1 MFRWIRQLACVC
13 VAVVGVSQPAFAT
26 PFTYSEIASG
36 DLGQFLPAPKVFAFV
51 PGDNTVN
58 GHFFQTLNGSAVD
71 IDSFAFSVPLGD
83 TLTSMTFEWT
93 ITTTGSVTGA
103 NVIFSLKSA
112 NSGAPTLGSANFSL
126 RPSGSMPLFSTVLP
140 QGSGTYA
147 IANNSLSISGSGNAT
162 RWDVDYTWH
171 VTVAAPAAVPE
182 PASLLLVATGLAVG
196 RRFGRRRIR

>member
-1 MFRWIRQLACVC
+1 
-13 VAVVGVSQPAFAT
+13 
-26 PFTYSEIASG
+26 
-36 DLGQFLPAPKVFAFV
+36 
-51 PGDNTVN
+51 
-58 GHFFQTLNGSAVD
+58 
-71 IDSFAFSVPLGD
+71 
-83 TLTSMTFEWT
+83 MTFEWT
-93 ITTTGSVTGA
+93 ITTTGNVTGA

-147 IANNSLSISGSGNAT
+147 IANNSLSISGSGNTT